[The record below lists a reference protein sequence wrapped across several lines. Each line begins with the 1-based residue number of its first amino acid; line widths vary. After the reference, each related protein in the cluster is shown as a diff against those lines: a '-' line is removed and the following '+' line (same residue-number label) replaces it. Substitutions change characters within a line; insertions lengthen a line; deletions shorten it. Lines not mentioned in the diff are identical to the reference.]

1 MKRIMMATV
10 VLCLAA
16 ALQMMGQTTSTPTS
30 QPTTKLTSQ
39 PTMKLTSQP
48 TTKPTSQAT
57 AKPTSQATTNTTPG
71 GAANGQG
78 SVGALKCTGPER
90 RPCTQ
95 EMVRDLAR
103 RMGKKSAEH
112 SALAKINTLSLDS
125 PDGTLSCRQNDGK
138 PCTAEQVR
146 SLNEHVAAEMRCDV
160 RFEYSGSNAGN
171 ATSTHPNTTSDI
183 AAKVEA
189 WERTLNTTNSPSE
202 IAAKERERERTERR
216 MDATSEIAAKEREG
230 ERTERRMNSTSQ
242 GTAAPPR
249 EKGR

>member
-30 QPTTKLTSQ
+30 KPTTKPTSKPTTKPTSKPTMKPTSQ
-39 PTMKLTSQP
+39 PTTEPTSQPTAEPTSQP
-48 TTKPTSQAT
+48 TTKPTL
-57 AKPTSQATTNTTPG
+57 QATTNTTPG

-78 SVGALKCTGPER
+78 LVGALKCMGPER

-95 EMVRDLAR
+95 EMVRDLAS

-112 SALAKINTLSLDS
+112 PALARINTLSLDS

-160 RFEYSGSNAGN
+160 RFEYSRSNAGN
-171 ATSTHPNTTSDI
+171 ATYTHP
-183 AAKVEA
+183 K
-189 WERTLNTTNSPSE
+189 
-202 IAAKERERERTERR
+202 
-216 MDATSEIAAKEREG
+216 
-230 ERTERRMNSTSQ
+230 
-242 GTAAPPR
+242 
-249 EKGR
+249 